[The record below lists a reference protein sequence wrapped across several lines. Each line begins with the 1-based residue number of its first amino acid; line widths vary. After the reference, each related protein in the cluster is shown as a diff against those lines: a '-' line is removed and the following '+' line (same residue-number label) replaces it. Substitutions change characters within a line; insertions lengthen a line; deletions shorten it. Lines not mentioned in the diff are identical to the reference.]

1 MSIVSNASP
10 LINLARINKLD
21 LLRDLYQH
29 VIVPEAVWTEVVIE
43 GMGQPGAEEVK
54 GAAWIKKQVVSNP
67 SLVQA
72 LKLELDE
79 GEAEAI
85 ALGLE
90 LKAEFLLMDERL
102 GRESARHLG
111 LRCIGLVGILI
122 ESKHKGLIQ
131 NVKPCVDA
139 LRDLAG
145 FRLSGDLYLRVLQD
159 EGEI

>member
-10 LINLARINKLD
+10 LINLARINKAD
-21 LLRDLYQH
+21 LLQELYQH
-29 VIVPEAVWTEVVIE
+29 LIVPEAVWNEVVIE
-43 GMGQPGAEEVK
+43 GVGQPGAEEVK
-54 GAAWIKKQVVSNP
+54 GATWIKKQVVSNA

-72 LKLELDE
+72 LKLELDA

-90 LKAEFLLMDERL
+90 VKAEFLLMDERL

-122 ESKHKGLIQ
+122 ESR
-131 NVKPCVDA
+131 VKVKCCV
-139 LRDLAG
+139 
-145 FRLSGDLYLRVLQD
+145 
-159 EGEI
+159 